1 MTIKFDTNALTVT
14 TGEMVDGEVV
24 VDVTVTGEEH
34 DKAVVFHQES
44 RNYLHALGG
53 EMTKQIA
60 TIGKEQ
66 FGESDDVDVVSGTYD
81 FGGTTL
87 STTVHRSYQ
96 VGEEDPIN
104 NYVVFGCEDDFTT
117 TVNDAVAGIFEE

>member
-1 MTIKFDTNALTVT
+1 MTIKFDTKALSAVA
-14 TGEMVDGEVV
+14 GEAVDGEVV
-24 VDVTVTGEEH
+24 VDITVTGEEH
-34 DKAVVFHQES
+34 DKAVVLQQES

-53 EMTKQIA
+53 EMTKQVA

-66 FGESDDVDVVSGTYD
+66 FGENEDVDVVSGTFD

-96 VGEEDPIN
+96 VGEEEPIN
-104 NYVVFGCEDDFTT
+104 NYVVFGCEDDFTA
-117 TVNDAVAGIFEE
+117 TVNDAVAGIFED